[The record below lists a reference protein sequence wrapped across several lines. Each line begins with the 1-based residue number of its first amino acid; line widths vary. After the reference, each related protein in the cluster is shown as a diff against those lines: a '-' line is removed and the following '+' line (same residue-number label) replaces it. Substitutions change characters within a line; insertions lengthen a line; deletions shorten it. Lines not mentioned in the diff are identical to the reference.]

1 MQTDTQRQTDV
12 WATCRASRWGRSP
25 GRTDPS
31 LLRTGLGWGLQTP
44 TRKSPGVLSGPPWG
58 MGGFSPGL
66 WSQGGDG
73 RVEGRGAVTTGGRGE
88 ARDPLSL
95 SKEAHGL
102 SLDPKGACGSVELS
116 AASPPQLTALGNDA
130 GVETG
135 AAPQRQPSP
144 CGHGWAPQSTEQA
157 RVLPSAPS
165 L

>member
-73 RVEGRGAVTTGGRGE
+73 RVEGREAVTTGGRGE

-116 AASPPQLTALGNDA
+116 AASPP
-130 GVETG
+130 
-135 AAPQRQPSP
+135 
-144 CGHGWAPQSTEQA
+144 
-157 RVLPSAPS
+157 
-165 L
+165 